1 LKPHPALQRAVV
13 DRSKEHLRRKQ
24 FQQQGS
30 HTSTAT
36 ATATRPAF
44 RFMTLHAR
52 VELDMQKHVTCKDKK
67 VIEMQDELGMIES
80 KWPETPPVDVIFLP
94 INR

>member
-1 LKPHPALQRAVV
+1 
-13 DRSKEHLRRKQ
+13 
-24 FQQQGS
+24 
-30 HTSTAT
+30 
-36 ATATRPAF
+36 
-44 RFMTLHAR
+44 MTLHAR